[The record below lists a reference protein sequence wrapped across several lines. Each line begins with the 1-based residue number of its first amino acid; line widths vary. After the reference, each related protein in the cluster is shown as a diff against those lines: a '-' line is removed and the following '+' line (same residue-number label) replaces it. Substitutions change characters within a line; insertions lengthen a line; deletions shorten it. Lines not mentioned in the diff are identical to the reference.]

1 MKQNT
6 RVNNRINGRS
16 GSQPHAAQRAGRRAA
31 GFGPLRHGYATRL
44 ATVERAARV
53 AAAAKATTAK
63 ATTFFSKEAREG
75 STLNFYHLFW
85 IFVISSVIGL
95 VLETIYHALVFGGYE
110 SRVGLVWGP
119 FSPIYG
125 CGAVLFTLLSRG
137 KQVERRSRTIIM
149 VFLTCAIGG
158 AALEFIA
165 SWLMQNVF
173 GVVAWDYS
181 GEFLNIDGR
190 TSLLF
195 GVLWGL
201 LGTAWICWFLPVM
214 IRVIDRIPEN
224 RHVIVTMLLSLF
236 MLLNILT
243 TLMAVGRAYER
254 SQGIAEQTQIDALL
268 DFVYSDE
275 VLAKR
280 FENAAIYPEGEGE

>member
-1 MKQNT
+1 
-6 RVNNRINGRS
+6 V
-16 GSQPHAAQRAGRRAA
+16 AVAG
-31 GFGPLRHGYATRL
+31 
-44 ATVERAARV
+44 AR
-53 AAAAKATTAK
+53 AAKAQIVNAR
-63 ATTFFSKEAREG
+63 TFFSRDAREG

-85 IFVISSVIGL
+85 IFVISSFIGL

-137 KQVERRSRTIIM
+137 RQVERRSRTIIT
-149 VFLTCAIGG
+149 VFLTCAICG
-158 AALEFIA
+158 AALEFVA
-165 SWLMQNVF
+165 SWLMQNLF

-190 TSLLF
+190 TSLVF
-195 GVLWGL
+195 GVLWGV
-201 LGTAWICWFLPVM
+201 LGTVWICWFLPVM
-214 IRVIDRIPEN
+214 IKIIDRIPEN

-236 MLLNILT
+236 MLLNVLT

-254 SQGIAEQTQIDALL
+254 SQGAIEQTRIDAFL
-268 DFVYSDE
+268 DSVYTDE
-275 VLAKR
+275 LLAKR
-280 FENAAIYPEGEGE
+280 FENTTINSGEQGE